1 MTSFWNEIEKFD
13 FDKAN
18 SGQITNRTEE
28 GCAIINILQN
38 SGDIKNI
45 VEIGTWNG
53 LGSTLCILHGIQNK
67 DVRFWSLECNR
78 EKIISAIESLGD
90 YIDDNVQLLWGS
102 VIDIDTIRSKEYL
115 SNFKELE
122 TSEILQKWFNADLNN
137 CEECPNILKQLPDTI
152 DFLLLDGGEFTT
164 YYEFQILK
172 NRCTTHDNKNVFY
185 IDDDHLSL
193 KGSELV
199 IKEMSKNI
207 NFFNE
212 NIFSIQYLTLKGLKN
227 SLVLL

>member
-1 MTSFWNEIEKFD
+1 MASFWNEIEKFD

-28 GCAIINILQN
+28 GRAIINILQN

-78 EKIISAIESLGD
+78 EKILSAIESLGD

-122 TSEILQKWFNADLNN
+122 TSEILQKWFKADLNN

-164 YYEFQILK
+164 LYEFECLRARCSKYIALDDTLTDK
-172 NRCTTHDNKNVFY
+172 CREVRKRLLEDPDWIEIISINNRN
-185 IDDDHLSL
+185 
-193 KGSELV
+193 G
-199 IKEMSKNI
+199 
-207 NFFNE
+207 
-212 NIFSIQYLTLKGLKN
+212 FSIFMKSKRLLT
-227 SLVLL
+227 